1 MVERRTREVLE
12 NFEHEFILSC
22 TILVTSATD
31 LTAIYMHACT
41 YTFFVAGR
49 LRGIENIK
57 PENALFGFQWKLLR
71 NRPLEETAASPRPQ
85 QVEGGLIA
93 ARLARLAGP
102 GPRVEEQALGFLE
115 PWLGVCRLEIVRFLD
130 AGGKPWKA

>member
-1 MVERRTREVLE
+1 M
-12 NFEHEFILSC
+12 
-22 TILVTSATD
+22 
-31 LTAIYMHACT
+31 
-41 YTFFVAGR
+41 
-49 LRGIENIK
+49 ENIK
-57 PENALFGFQWKLLR
+57 SENALFGFQWKLLR

-115 PWLGVCRLEIVRFLD
+115 PWLCVCRLEIVKGESHGKLERIS
-130 AGGKPWKA
+130 GG